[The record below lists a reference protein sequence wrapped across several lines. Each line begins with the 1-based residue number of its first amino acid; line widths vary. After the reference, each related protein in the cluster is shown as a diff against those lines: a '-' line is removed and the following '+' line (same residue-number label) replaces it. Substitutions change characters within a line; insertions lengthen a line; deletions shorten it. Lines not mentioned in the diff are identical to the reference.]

1 MVLSNKNLKIETDYL
16 EEQEKFACVFLLHTF
31 KIFFKFPTLWLYYFN
46 ILNVSTKIFFKKYVR
61 MRRSNL

>member
-46 ILNVSTKIFFKKYVR
+46 ILNVSTKIYF
-61 MRRSNL
+61 